1 LSDILNE
8 LEAKHRIDEIPA
20 WKHDPYLTHSNLTDL
35 LHSPRRSGGGKWE
48 YRDAGCGDS
57 C

>member
-20 WKHDPYLTHSNLTDL
+20 WKHDPYLTHSNMTDL